1 MPGKKWTQPERES
14 LIRQAKQ
21 GKRLPQIRIR
31 ARSQAAVNQQRQRLR
46 EAGLLGQDSKRSLR
60 LWTIR
65 EIRTMGDYTNA
76 YRLGATGL
84 LRAGLLTGRSKD
96 SISQQMRR
104 QGLGDPRR
112 REASRAAHRLDVEEK
127 AALAEFLRT
136 EGSKLASAE
145 VADKFRISP
154 KTVTAYRRRMKLQ
167 LSWQEARNSE
177 RYRQLA
183 EELRQK
189 FIRRTRARWKKWR
202 VERRRTLQKL
212 QWRMKRR
219 TANGKMRR
227 CIRCGE
233 SWLEL
238 KEFFPVTK
246 RRRRGIVTYTMS
258 RSCRACRAQQQK
270 P

>member
-1 MPGKKWTQPERES
+1 MPGKRWTRPENQS
-14 LIRQAKQ
+14 LIRQVKQ
-21 GKRLPQIRIR
+21 GNRLPQIRIR

-65 EIRTMGDYTNA
+65 EIRSLRDYTNF

-84 LRAGLLTGRSKD
+84 VQAGLLTGRSKD

-112 REASRAAHRLDVEEK
+112 REAARAAHRLDVEGK
-127 AALAEFLRT
+127 AALAEFLQA
-136 EGSKLASAE
+136 EGSNLASAD
-145 VADKFRISP
+145 VAEKFKISP

-167 LSWQEARNSE
+167 LSWHEARNSE
-177 RYRQLA
+177 RYRQRA
-183 EELRQK
+183 EELRQE

-212 QWRMKRR
+212 QWRMKRQGV
-219 TANGKMRR
+219 NGKTRR

-233 SWLEL
+233 NWLEL

-246 RRRRGIVTYTMS
+246 RRRREVATYTMS
-258 RSCRACRAQQQK
+258 RSCRACRAQQ
-270 P
+270 